1 MKQQLAALPV
11 KQLMDKVYYL
21 PVWRGIVIGTILV
34 LMGLSPIFMNVMIDG
49 LQTLPAAAANF
60 FTGFIHFPEVIISLL
75 FTVIFIS
82 GVLYLKRAK
91 KIVRARIDDKG
102 FYYLPIAEGTPSR
115 GKPIFNLFYLTQ
127 KLRFIAY
134 TDIARAEYVTSKWR
148 GDGIDIHFANGETR
162 HIRGADVLYTHQKH
176 DIVDTLN
183 AKIQGPPHHKS
194 T

>member
-1 MKQQLAALPV
+1 
-11 KQLMDKVYYL
+11 MDKVYYL
-21 PVWRGIVIGTILV
+21 PLWRGLVIGTILV
-34 LMGLSPIFMNVMIDG
+34 LMGLAPIFINVAIDG
-49 LQTLPAAAANF
+49 LQTLPAAIAFF

-102 FYYLPIAEGTPSR
+102 FYYLPVAEGTPSR

-134 TDIARAEYVTSKWR
+134 TDIASAEYVTSKWR
-148 GDGIDIHFANGETR
+148 GDGIDIHFTNGETR
-162 HIRGADVLYTHQKH
+162 HITGADVLYTHQKH
-176 DIVDTLN
+176 DIVNTLN
-183 AKIQGPPHHKS
+183 AKIQGVAHRK
-194 T
+194 TFKL